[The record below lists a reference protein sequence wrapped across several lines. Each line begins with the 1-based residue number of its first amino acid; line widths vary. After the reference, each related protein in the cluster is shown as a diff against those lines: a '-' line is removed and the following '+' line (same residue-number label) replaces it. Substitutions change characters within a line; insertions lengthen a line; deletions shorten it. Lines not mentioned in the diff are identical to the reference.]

1 MRDKMIWTGITLF
14 IYLICSQI
22 PLYGVK
28 QSKSSDPMYWMRVIL
43 ASNKGTLMELG
54 ITPIIT
60 AGMVIQLFSGTKMI
74 DVDTSVKEDQILIKG
89 AEKRT
94 TTHTFILSL

>member
-1 MRDKMIWTGITLF
+1 
-14 IYLICSQI
+14 
-22 PLYGVK
+22 
-28 QSKSSDPMYWMRVIL
+28 MYWMRVIL

-74 DVDTSVKEDQILIKG
+74 DVDTSIKED
-89 AEKRT
+89 
-94 TTHTFILSL
+94 